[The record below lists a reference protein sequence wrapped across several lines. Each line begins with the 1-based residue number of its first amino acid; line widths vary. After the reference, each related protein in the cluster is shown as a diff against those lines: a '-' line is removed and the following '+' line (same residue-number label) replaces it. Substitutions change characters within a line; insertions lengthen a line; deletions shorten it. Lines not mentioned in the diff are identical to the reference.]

1 MRNHSLKF
9 LPFFAVALMLA
20 VLLSATAET
29 PAGKT
34 YRDYHE
40 WHLLPKSFDL
50 EDENVLAGFQRLVDE
65 GEACHEAMLAIVKE
79 CGDSMIA
86 SYALSVL
93 RKTRGDKTMVVEELK
108 QFLADRLP
116 SAEGD
121 EEYLMTYIAE
131 TLADI
136 GSPDDMEVLVPM
148 LAHQNMRVRYL
159 GASYLGQRGDQR
171 VMEALEQAKSR
182 ESNNL
187 VREEIDKAISDIES
201 RLAEQN
207 AEKAP
212 PANEP

>member
-1 MRNHSLKF
+1 M
-9 LPFFAVALMLA
+9 AGA
-20 VLLSATAET
+20 LSASAET

-34 YRDYHE
+34 YRDYYE
-40 WHLLPKSFDL
+40 WNLLPKSIDL
-50 EDENVLAGFQRLVDE
+50 EDENVLADFQRLVDE

-93 RKTRGDKTMVVEELK
+93 RETRGDKKTVVEELK
-108 QFLADRLP
+108 QFFAARFP

-121 EEYLMTYIAE
+121 EEFLMTFIAE
-131 TLADI
+131 TVADI
-136 GSPDDMEVLVPM
+136 GTADDMDVLVPM

-187 VREEIDKAISDIES
+187 VREEIEKAISDIES

-207 AEKAP
+207 AEEAP
-212 PANEP
+212 PASEP